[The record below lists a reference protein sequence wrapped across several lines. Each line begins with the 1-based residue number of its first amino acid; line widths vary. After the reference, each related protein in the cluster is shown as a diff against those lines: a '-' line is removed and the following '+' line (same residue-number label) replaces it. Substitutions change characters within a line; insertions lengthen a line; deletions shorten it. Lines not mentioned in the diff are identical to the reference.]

1 MNSHNDKKEVV
12 FICGPMTGHENYN
25 RDAFMRKEKELIA
38 RGATV
43 LSPAMLPDGLE
54 HEQYLTITRGMI
66 RVSDVICLLPGWEYS
81 EGAKLELLYA
91 MKHKKW
97 PLNIFD
103 KELQEKIKEV
113 FFHSGFFGAY
123 VERSAVYGLARPV
136 EKGLLES
143 IQRDHDKVESEIDKV
158 ANATTKRWP
167 GQAFAEFLHPENFR
181 CRTASVKDV
190 KPQRA
195 TEYALL
201 PRKGVLDV
209 AEKLTWISGVL
220 EGVQTRFAPLPLKLD
235 ELGEAKAA
243 TDEAYNALCQVLA
256 DEVME

>member
-1 MNSHNDKKEVV
+1 MNNQSDKKKVV
-12 FICGPMTGHENYN
+12 FICGPMTGYENYN
-25 RDAFMRKEKELIA
+25 RDAFMRKEMELIDC
-38 RGATV
+38 GATV
-43 LSPAMLPDGLE
+43 LNPAMLPDGLE

-66 RVSDVICLLPGWEYS
+66 RVSDAVCLLPGWES
-81 EGAKLELLYA
+81 SSGARQEMVYA
-91 MKHKKW
+91 MRLGIW
-97 PLNIFD
+97 PMGFD
-103 KELQEKIKEV
+103 EAMREKLKDVLWIAFV
-113 FFHSGFFGAY
+113 DGGYAW
-123 VERSAVYGLARPV
+123 RSALSNPMRPAK
-136 EKGLLES
+136 KGM
-143 IQRDHDKVESEIDKV
+143 D
-158 ANATTKRWP
+158 
-167 GQAFAEFLHPENFR
+167 EFRAPHGFR
-181 CRTASVKDV
+181 CRTLPVKDA

-220 EGVQTRFAPLPLKLD
+220 EGVQARFAPLPLKLD

>member
-1 MNSHNDKKEVV
+1 MNNQKDKKKVV
-12 FICGPMTGHENYN
+12 FICGPMTGYENYN
-25 RDAFMRKEKELIA
+25 RDAFMRKEEELINY
-38 RGATV
+38 GATV

-66 RVSDVICLLPGWEYS
+66 RVSDVICLLPGWENS
-81 EGAKLELLYA
+81 SGARQEMVYA
-91 MKHKKW
+91 MRLGIW
-97 PLNIFD
+97 PMGFD
-103 KELQEKIKEV
+103 EAMREKLKDVLWIV
-113 FFHSGFFGAY
+113 FVDGGYAW
-123 VERSAVYGLARPV
+123 RSALSNPMRPA
-136 EKGLLES
+136 EKGA
-143 IQRDHDKVESEIDKV
+143 D
-158 ANATTKRWP
+158 
-167 GQAFAEFLHPENFR
+167 EFRVPHGFR
-181 CRTASVKDV
+181 CRTVPVKDV

-201 PRKGVLDV
+201 PHKGVVDV

-220 EGVQTRFAPLPLKLD
+220 EGVQARFASLPLKLD